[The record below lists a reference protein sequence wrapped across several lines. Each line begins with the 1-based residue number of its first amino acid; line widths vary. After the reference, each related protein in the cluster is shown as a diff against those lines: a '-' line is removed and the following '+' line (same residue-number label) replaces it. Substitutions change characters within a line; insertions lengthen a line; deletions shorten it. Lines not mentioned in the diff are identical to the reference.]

1 MSTRIEILLNSPL
14 YGNILPAVEGEY
26 FCWNLTN
33 DKKLTVSYEST
44 FNRTRIAIMETIAL
58 MLNKRNLSNLFTLTY
73 RELESYLRDQNDI
86 PAFDDPDAEVIF
98 DQILSNLQSLFF
110 NFYQSAISGAV
121 SVIQENQY
129 WMDVFSILEGM
140 EFVLAEKRTLYFYK
154 NRSDGIVS
162 FLFSE

>member
-1 MSTRIEILLNSPL
+1 MSTRIEILLNTPQ
-14 YGNILPAVEGEY
+14 YGKILPAVEGES
-26 FCWNLTN
+26 FCWKLTS
-33 DKKLTVSYEST
+33 DKNLTVSYEST

-86 PAFDDPDAEVIF
+86 PAFEDPDAEIIF

-129 WMDVFSILEGM
+129 WMDVFSILEGI
-140 EFVLAEKRTLYFYK
+140 EFVLIEKRTLYFFK